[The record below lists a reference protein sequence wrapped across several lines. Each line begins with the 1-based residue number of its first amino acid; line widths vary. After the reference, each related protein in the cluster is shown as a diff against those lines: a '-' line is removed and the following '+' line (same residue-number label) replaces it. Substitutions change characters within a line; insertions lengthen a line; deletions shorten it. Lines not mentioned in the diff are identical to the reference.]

1 MIQNDR
7 WVWVVV
13 QDPGDN
19 EQFLGQRDEA
29 KGISFIPVWLEKDA
43 ALDGLRLLA
52 RDRGIDT
59 RSRPFNTR
67 PWHPR
72 RLKRVSG
79 SSSWTPPARSWNRS
93 RPERIR
99 SLGGHRPMQRGP
111 YCKYVL
117 LDDRRRIRGLEG

>member
-52 RDRGIDT
+52 RDRGIRYEVQAIQYET
-59 RSRPFNTR
+59 LAPKAAEAGF
-67 PWHPR
+67 
-72 RLKRVSG
+72 RVFVLDASG
-79 SSSWTPPARSWNRS
+79 
-93 RPERIR
+93 
-99 SLGGHRPMQRGP
+99 
-111 YCKYVL
+111 KVL
-117 LDDRRRIRGLEG
+117 EQIAP